1 MKESIQNTFIANL
14 QRSRDL
20 THLHLSLLTGQGQYS
35 SIYSEDILR
44 AAIVLLHA
52 SLEELLRSIYKYKYS
67 CITEDQWKNICLLG
81 LNKTGQTKITLA
93 DIIKYKEKTVES
105 LLKESID
112 DYLSRK
118 TYNNIQD
125 IVEFC
130 KELGI
135 NSTLIDGNKTLLI
148 EMIER
153 RHKIAHNADREI
165 SRDATTPD
173 LLTIEYSRVVLYIDN
188 LENFSRI
195 LLDNI

>member
-1 MKESIQNTFIANL
+1 MKDSIQHTFIANL

-20 THLHLSLLTGQGQYS
+20 TQLHLSLLSGQDQYTT
-35 SIYSEDILR
+35 IYSEDILR

-67 CITEDQWKNICLLG
+67 CISEEQWKNICLLG
-81 LNKTGQTKITLA
+81 FNRTGQTKITLA
-93 DIIKYKEKTVES
+93 DIVKYKDKTVDM

-135 NSTLIDGNKTLLI
+135 NASLI
-148 EMIER
+148 E
-153 RHKIAHNADREI
+153 
-165 SRDATTPD
+165 
-173 LLTIEYSRVVLYIDN
+173 
-188 LENFSRI
+188 
-195 LLDNI
+195 